1 MDRYVKADILDTVE
15 HADSMSETD
24 KEEVIKQINESF
36 DSLTEALLKIRESA
50 DQIKNDLDL
59 ILKYTK

>member
-15 HADSMSETD
+15 HADSISKTD

-50 DQIKNDLDL
+50 DQIK
-59 ILKYTK
+59 K

>member
-15 HADSMSETD
+15 HADSMSEID
-24 KEEVIKQINESF
+24 KEKLTRQINEAF

-50 DQIKNDLDL
+50 DQMKNDLDL